1 MTRGKVFNTIPTK
14 EYKNKISL
22 IILNYDKILN
32 LDNLLS
38 LIHSKGVILIKI
50 YLKDYNKIKDKL
62 DNKNYQVYIN
72 DTKESILIELTP

>member
-1 MTRGKVFNTIPTK
+1 MTRGKVFNNIPTK

-50 YLKDYNKIKDKL
+50 ALKDYNKIKDKL

-72 DTKESILIELTP
+72 NTKESILIELTP